1 MSVSASLKG
10 KLALI
15 TGCTGGIGLATARLL
30 AQHGCSIAVHHSSE
44 SSKAKA
50 DALVAELT
58 KHDGVKAAAF
68 QADLSTY
75 EATKT
80 LFDEVVARLGNPDI
94 LFGNHGAA
102 FSKIGPTG
110 DIRDISPQ
118 EFEETWRLNT
128 GTNYYLCQ
136 LCVPYMEKQ
145 KWGRIILTSSV
156 AALTGGVIGP
166 HYASSKSAMHG
177 LIHWL
182 SLRYAKDGI
191 CSNAI
196 APALI
201 EDTAMMANPSPEV
214 RAKIP
219 IGRLGK
225 PDEIASIVLMLVQN
239 GYMTNKVI
247 CADGGWTGGGL

>member
-1 MSVSASLKG
+1 MSTSASLHG

-15 TGCTGGIGLATARLL
+15 TGCTGGIGLASAGLL
-30 AQHGCSIAVHHSSE
+30 AQQGCSIAVHHSSE
-44 SSKAKA
+44 ASKDKA
-50 DALVAELT
+50 DDLVAELT
-58 KHDGVKAAAF
+58 KLEGVRAAAF
-68 QADLSTY
+68 RADLSSFDQAKALYDQVVT
-75 EATKT
+75 T
-80 LFDEVVARLGNPDI
+80 LGSPDI
-94 LFGNHGAA
+94 LFGNHGAT
-102 FSKIGPTG
+102 FKTIGPTG
-110 DIRDISPQ
+110 DIQDISF
-118 EFEETWRLNT
+118 EMFEETWRLNT
-128 GTNYYLCQ
+128 GTNYYLAQ
-136 LCVPYMEKQ
+136 LCIPHMAKQ

-166 HYASSKSAMHG
+166 HYASSKSALHG

-201 EDTAMMANPSPEV
+201 EDTAMLSNPSPEV